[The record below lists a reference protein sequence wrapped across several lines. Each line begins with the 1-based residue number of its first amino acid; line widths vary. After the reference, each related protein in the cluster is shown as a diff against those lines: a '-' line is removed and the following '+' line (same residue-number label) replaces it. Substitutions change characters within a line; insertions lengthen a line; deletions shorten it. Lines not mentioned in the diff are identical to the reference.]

1 MRLRTLTDR
10 TLCMR
15 SCAYARVRKEW
26 VFAAA
31 GLAMSIG
38 SSIFGG
44 AASAR
49 AQKMAMRKQEEQRL
63 AEESSLRRQKEES
76 YVDTKAGQNLIRQAR
91 ELADRQT
98 KKARGS
104 QAMGGGTDAAV
115 ALQKEAGNKMIGDTI
130 ANIAARDTERQ
141 DRAEA
146 GLRESGRHFANLQS
160 GYEMQRGA
168 NIAQAA
174 SSLGNAASSFAIGLE
189 GGGGSKRTRNST
201 GAQ

>member
-15 SCAYARVRKEW
+15 PYAYARVRKEW
-26 VFAAA
+26 GFAAA

-38 SSIFGG
+38 STIFGG
-44 AASAR
+44 ISSAKAQQKAMQMQEDQRRKEEASI
-49 AQKMAMRKQEEQRL
+49 
-63 AEESSLRRQKEES
+63 RRQKEQS

-98 KKARGS
+98 KKVRGS

-115 ALQKEAGNKMIGDTI
+115 ALQKESTNKMIGDTI

-141 DRAEA
+141 DKADA
-146 GLRESGRHFANLQS
+146 AMRESGRHYASLQA

-168 NIAQAA
+168 NIAQVA
-174 SSLGNAASSFAIGLE
+174 SSLGNVASSFAVGLE
-189 GGGGSKRTRNST
+189 GGGGSKQTRNST
-201 GAQ
+201 GAL